1 MSANST
7 AGLEKKSVGWS
18 VGISLLL
25 ILAGFLAIA
34 IPQAAGI
41 AVSALFGWLLVLSGA
56 GHLIFAFHTRSF
68 GGLVWELLLG
78 ILYFLMG
85 TYLLLYP
92 VAGLATVTFA
102 LAIYLFA
109 KGILELILSFQIRSR
124 TGWVWLMFDALVTL
138 ILALLI
144 LRPWP
149 FDSEWVIG
157 TLVGISMLFSGISR
171 LIISLAG
178 ITIERHHQDAS
189 HAKR

>member
-1 MSANST
+1 MSTNST
-7 AGLEKKSVGWS
+7 AALGKKSVGWS

-34 IPQAAGI
+34 IPSAAGI
-41 AVSALFGWLLVLSGA
+41 AVSVLLGWLLVLSGT
-56 GHLIFAFHTRSF
+56 GHLMLVFHTRSF
-68 GGLVWELLLG
+68 GGLVWEWLLG

-85 TYLLLYP
+85 AYLLLYA
-92 VAGLATVTFA
+92 VSGLATVTLA

-109 KGILELILSFQIRSR
+109 EGILELLLASQVRSQ

-138 ILALLI
+138 ILATLI

-149 FDSEWVIG
+149 SDGEWVIG

-189 HAKR
+189 HARR